1 MKHKLAGQRGISTPN
16 PGVITSPLLA
26 PHPPWIH
33 AEDQALQI
41 GSLVKSLQRAHKVGT
56 LVVMTTNSNDTANNA
71 TNNTANAP
79 VFPGPDPYAPLKDLP
94 TFELSSPDIKDGEK
108 IADEFRAPS
117 NVSPQLDWANLPE
130 GTKSIAV
137 TCFDPDAPT
146 ASGFWHWAVF
156 NIPATEKGLPQG
168 AGSEDGSKLPEG
180 AIQLVGDSGM
190 RGHYGAN
197 PPAQHAPHRYMYAVH
212 AVDVEKLDVPEDAT
226 PTVLG
231 FNLYFHSIARAIITP
246 WWENV
251 GE

>member
-1 MKHKLAGQRGISTPN
+1 MKHKLAGQRGISAPN
-16 PGVITSPLLA
+16 LGVITSAVLA
-26 PHPPWIH
+26 PHPPWIRT
-33 AEDQALQI
+33 ENQALQI

-56 LVVMTTNSNDTANNA
+56 LVVMTTNSNDTAND
-71 TNNTANAP
+71 TANAP

-212 AVDVEKLDVPEDAT
+212 AVGVASSGT
-226 PTVLG
+226 SSFSTSTACTA
-231 FNLYFHSIARAIITP
+231 YM
-246 WWENV
+246 
-251 GE
+251 